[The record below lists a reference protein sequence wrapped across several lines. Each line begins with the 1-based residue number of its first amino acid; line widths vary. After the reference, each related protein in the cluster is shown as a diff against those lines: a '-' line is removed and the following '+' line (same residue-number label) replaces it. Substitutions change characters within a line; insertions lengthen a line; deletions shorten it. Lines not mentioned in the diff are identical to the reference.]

1 MPRITVHGIT
11 INVVEGTELT
21 IDAKGVVITRGN
33 TTVPLMIAHDDGK
46 RIVTRQFKSADANAA
61 SNRFQGHSTGKIDFT
76 KLPKGLDRKIVAYM
90 RKNEGRAYQRGISL
104 AFLPKAKR
112 TALSAA
118 LKHYLHDMVETGEL
132 CILNENESSQ
142 TLYGLTVMQD
152 RNPEPQPQPEPINS
166 WNIGNEHNGATEL
179 IE

>member
-11 INVVEGTELT
+11 INVSEGTELD
-21 IDAKGVVITRGN
+21 IVADGVVVKRLDN
-33 TTVPLMIAHDDGK
+33 TQVPLMIVHDKKSPLAHDN
-46 RIVTRQFKSADANAA
+46 RPTLPSY
-61 SNRFQGHSTGKIDFT
+61 RFQGHSTGKIDFT

-90 RKNEGRAYQRGISL
+90 RKNEGKAYQRGISIS
-104 AFLPKAKR
+104 FLPKAKR

-152 RNPEPQPQPEPINS
+152 RNTEPQPQPEPINS
-166 WNIGNEHNGATEL
+166 WNSEHEHTGATEL
-179 IE
+179 TDG

>member
-33 TTVPLMIAHDDGK
+33 TTVPLMIAHDEGK
-46 RIVTRQFKSADANAA
+46 RIVTRQYKTADPDAP
-61 SNRFQGHSTGKIDFT
+61 SNRFQGHSTGKIEPNR
-76 KLPKGLDRKIVAYM
+76 LPKGLDRKIVAYM
-90 RKNEGRAYQRGISL
+90 RKHEGKSYQRGISL
-104 AFLPKAKR
+104 ALLPKGKR
-112 TALSAA
+112 TELSVT
-118 LKHYLHDMVETGEL
+118 LKHFLNDMVDTGEL
-132 CILNENESSQ
+132 CILNDNPGSQ
-142 TLYGLTVMQD
+142 ILYGLVAMQD

-166 WNIGNEHNGATEL
+166 WNTEHEHNGATEL

>member
-21 IDAKGVVITRGN
+21 IDAKGVVITHGN
-33 TTVPLMIAHDDGK
+33 TTVPLMIAHDDDK
-46 RIVTRQFKSADANAA
+46 KVTRQYRTFDTTLP
-61 SNRFQGHSTGKIDFT
+61 SNRFQGHNTGKVDFA

-90 RKNEGRAYQRGISL
+90 RKNEGKAHQRGISI

-112 TALSAA
+112 TALSAT
-118 LKHYLHDMVETGEL
+118 LKHYLHDMVDTGEL
-132 CILNENESSQ
+132 CILNDNPGSQ
-142 TLYGLTVMQD
+142 TLYGLVAMQD
-152 RNPEPQPQPEPINS
+152 RSTEPQPQQEPINS
-166 WNIGNEHNGATEL
+166 WNTGNEHNGATEL